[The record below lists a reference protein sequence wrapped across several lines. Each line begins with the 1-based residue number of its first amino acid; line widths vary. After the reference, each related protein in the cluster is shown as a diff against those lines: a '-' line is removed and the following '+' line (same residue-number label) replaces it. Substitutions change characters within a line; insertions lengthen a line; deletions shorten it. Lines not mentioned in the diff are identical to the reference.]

1 MKIADIPRYQK
12 DQKRFENAIK
22 KLPDKKKQVYYTKV
36 LENLKT
42 LVTMIDS
49 NHDSNSNQKIEPVQI
64 RDRLEEVQVLRYQL
78 EQMAKDL

>member
-1 MKIADIPRYQK
+1 
-12 DQKRFENAIK
+12 
-22 KLPDKKKQVYYTKV
+22 
-36 LENLKT
+36 
-42 LVTMIDS
+42 MIDS